1 MKIRSTEKHALLEI
15 DEYMATGGTVTRA
28 KSHHRGTSHLKGG
41 DDYST
46 WKRNLKIGGGILGA
60 LLLVF
65 ACYRIAV
72 ILNVGGVSNAPD
84 APQSSITEE
93 SFKTA
98 SAPSLANLKYITT
111 DALAFTEVSNIKV
124 GRVVTKN
131 GETGY
136 TCSVKADVTHKN
148 SSVQAVSR
156 VNATYNYNSI
166 LKTWE
171 ASNTEIE
178 NTNFTP
184 VAAADDTKIQE
195 DLMNLISDYNK
206 DSATK
211 IQGAEISK
219 EGELT
224 DQGGELTFTL
234 TKKES
239 GAETSTN
246 ASSETNSGSNGTS
259 NNNTNNNSNSSSNSS
274 SSSSVNNTNAQN
286 LPNDNSKTK
295 QDLVETVK
303 VRVAWSDI
311 EGWQANIVWLG
322 TKGET
327 ETDTTS
333 TEEKDKETEEDA
345 TMELSCTSGSLVQLE
360 GTVTDNQLKTAVTK
374 FSIDGQTIVT
384 STIYLS
390 GNYSKHSGASNVV
403 GTISTNG
410 STVTLTIS

>member
-1 MKIRSTEKHALLEI
+1 MKIRSTEKHALEEI
-15 DEYMATGGTVTRA
+15 DEYMASGGTVARA

-41 DDYST
+41 DDYRI

-60 LLLVF
+60 LLLIF

-72 ILNVGGVSNAPD
+72 ILNVGGVSNAPA
-84 APQSSITEE
+84 APEVSTTEGAFRSS
-93 SFKTA
+93 
-98 SAPSLANLKYITT
+98 SAPSIANLKY
-111 DALAFTEVSNIKV
+111 VSSDPLSFSEINNIKV
-124 GRVVTKN
+124 GRVVSKN
-131 GETGY
+131 GESGY

-148 SSVQAVSR
+148 SSIQATSR
-156 VNATYNYNSI
+156 VNATYNYNSV

-171 ASNTEIE
+171 PSNTEIE

-184 VAAADDTKIQE
+184 VAAADSAKIQD

-224 DQGGELTFTL
+224 EQGGVLTFTL

-239 GAETSTN
+239 GAETSNSTEAN
-246 ASSETNSGSNGTS
+246 SNSGST
-259 NNNTNNNSNSSSNSS
+259 TNSNGGSNSS
-274 SSSSVNNTNAQN
+274 SSTNNTNAQN
-286 LPNDNSKTK
+286 LPNDTSKTK

-311 EGWQANIVWLG
+311 EGWQANIIWLG

-327 ETDTTS
+327 ETDTAS
-333 TEEKDKETEEDA
+333 TDKKDDDTETEEDA
-345 TMELSCTSGSLVQLE
+345 TMELSCATGSLVQLE

-374 FSIDGQTIVT
+374 FTIDGQTIVT

-390 GNYSKHSGASNVV
+390 GNYSKYSGSANVV

-410 STVTLTIS
+410 STVTLTIT